1 MKPLTLSKKIYLSF
15 GVLCVGITAL
25 GVVSM
30 IRINDLNDNTAYF
43 AQAIVPSLTSID
55 KISIYMSDLRRYQFA
70 LLGEVRDPSPD
81 YDKINNYTLATT
93 DISNKINNEFINYSK
108 NLNGKYIDRF
118 NTKEEELASYNR
130 LDQMWENYQEIS
142 KNFSDEISKNDNKS
156 AKKTLNT
163 TLKIFIKTKMVF
175 DEIRQTNE
183 KMIKSAND
191 MSTKMF
197 YDTLYLVASILAVAL
212 ALSIGICI
220 TLMRNI
226 NNSLALIS
234 RSTQGVS
241 NGILIPDELCQA
253 IDTGKFADDDIG
265 ALANSV
271 KMMKINLGK
280 LVIDIIESTDSLSS
294 ASSSMQEVSKRTEL
308 GMNSQEQELE
318 LLSSAMNEMQCT
330 LQEVAENTEN
340 ASTSANEAS
349 KLSNK
354 GRAVVG
360 HTVDDIRVVSTDIDS
375 ASEIIAKLE
384 QDCAEI
390 TVVLDVIKGIADQ
403 TNLLALN
410 AAIEAARAGE
420 NGRGFAVVAD
430 EVRTLARRTQD
441 STATINDII
450 VQLQGR
456 SKEAN
461 SAITQSKVRMD
472 SCVAKSIEAEDNI
485 ANVTDSIAN
494 ISDRNTQI
502 AAATVEQSSV
512 AEELNSSIIK
522 IKDVSSAV
530 YDDLGHAEQASNA
543 LSDLVTGLTKL
554 TNQFTVK

>member
-15 GVLCVGITAL
+15 GILCVGITAL

-30 IRINDLNDNTAYF
+30 TRINDLDDNTAYF
-43 AQAIVPSLTSID
+43 AQAIVPSISSID
-55 KISIYMSDLRRYQFA
+55 TINTDMADLRRYQFA
-70 LLGEVRDPSPD
+70 ILGEIRDSSPD
-81 YDKINNYTLATT
+81 Y
-93 DISNKINNEFINYSK
+93 NKINAFTLAAEDLSKKITAEFIHYRK
-108 NLNGKYIDRF
+108 NLNGKYVDRF
-118 NTKEEELASYNR
+118 NTKQEELASYEILNH
-130 LDQMWENYQEIS
+130 MWENYQVIS
-142 KNFSDEISKNDNKS
+142 TQFSNNISNHDNKS
-156 AKKTLNT
+156 AKETLST
-163 TLKIFIKTKMVF
+163 TLKIFNKTKMVF
-175 DEIRQTNE
+175 SELRKTNA
-183 KMIKSAND
+183 KMVKYAND
-191 MSTKMF
+191 MSRKMF
-197 YDTLYLVASILAVAL
+197 YNTLYLVASILGLSLAV
-212 ALSIGICI
+212 SIIICI

-226 NNSLALIS
+226 NNSLAMIS
-234 RSTQGVS
+234 RSTKGVS
-241 NGILIPDELCQA
+241 NGILIHDELCQY
-253 IDTGKFADDDIG
+253 IDTGMFADDDIG

-271 KMMKINLGK
+271 KIMKENLK
-280 LVIDIIESTDSLSS
+280 DLIMDIIESTDSLSN
-294 ASSSMQEVSKRTEL
+294 ASSSLQEVSKRTEL

-340 ASTSANEAS
+340 ASSSANEAS
-349 KLSNK
+349 KLSHE

-430 EVRTLARRTQD
+430 EVRTLAQRTQD

-461 SAITQSKVRMD
+461 NAITQSKIRMD
-472 SCVAKSIEAEDNI
+472 GCVAKSIEAEDNI

-530 YDDLGHAEQASNA
+530 SDDLSHAEQASSA

-554 TNQFTVK
+554 TNKFTVK

>member
-15 GVLCVGITAL
+15 GVLCIGTTAL

-30 IRINDLNDNTAYF
+30 TRISDLADNTTF
-43 AQAIVPSLTSID
+43 FSQAIVPSITSID
-55 KISIYMSDLRRYQFA
+55 KINTSLVDLRRYQVSI
-70 LLGEVRDPSPD
+70 LGHIKDSSPD
-81 YDKINNYTLATT
+81 YNRINVLTQRADNLSNEITAELIHYRKNLDNKYINRFHAKQEELDNYEILNKMWLNYQKSSTQFS
-93 DISNKINNEFINYSK
+93 DFISNK
-108 NLNGKYIDRF
+108 D
-118 NTKEEELASYNR
+118 A
-130 LDQMWENYQEIS
+130 
-142 KNFSDEISKNDNKS
+142 KS
-156 AKKTLNT
+156 AKETLNT
-163 TLKIFIKTKMVF
+163 TFNIFNKAKMVF
-175 DEIRQTNE
+175 SELRTTNE

-191 MSTKMF
+191 SSRKMF
-197 YDTLYLVASILAVAL
+197 YNTLYLVASILGISL
-212 ALSIGICI
+212 ALSIVICI
-220 TLMRNI
+220 ALIKNI
-226 NNSLALIS
+226 NNSLAMIS
-234 RSTQGVS
+234 RSTKGVS
-241 NGILIPDELCQA
+241 NGKLISDELCQA
-253 IDTGKFADDDIG
+253 INAGMFADDDIG

-271 KMMKINLGK
+271 RMMKIDLKK
-280 LVIDIIESTDSLSS
+280 LVMDIIKSTDSLSN
-294 ASSSMQEVSKRTEL
+294 ASSSLQEVSKRTEL
-308 GMNSQEQELE
+308 GMNTQEQELE

-349 KLSNK
+349 KLSSE
-354 GRAVVG
+354 GSAVVG
-360 HTVDDIRVVSTDIDS
+360 HTVDDIRVVSLDIDS

-384 QDCAEI
+384 KDCAEI

-430 EVRTLARRTQD
+430 EVRTLAQRTQD

-472 SCVAKSIEAEDNI
+472 GCVAKSIEAEDNI

-530 YDDLGHAEQASNA
+530 SDDLGHAEQASNA
-543 LSDLVTGLTKL
+543 LSDLVTELTKL

>member
-15 GVLCVGITAL
+15 GVLCVGITTL

-30 IRINDLNDNTAYF
+30 IRINDINNNTASF
-43 AQAIVPSLTSID
+43 SQAIVPSITSID
-55 KISIYMSDLRRYQFA
+55 SISTNMADFRRVQFAILGDIMDTTPSEDDLNDDIQAASNLANKISA
-70 LLGEVRDPSPD
+70 
-81 YDKINNYTLATT
+81 
-93 DISNKINNEFINYSK
+93 EFIHYRK
-108 NLNGKYIDRF
+108 NLNGKYVDRF
-118 NTKEEELASYNR
+118 NTKDEELANYEKLNSLWLSYQKNST
-130 LDQMWENYQEIS
+130 QFSSYIS
-142 KNFSDEISKNDNKS
+142 NKDIKS
-156 AKKTLNT
+156 AKDSLNGTLN
-163 TLKIFIKTKMVF
+163 IFEKAKTVVNELRK
-175 DEIRQTNE
+175 TNE
-183 KMIKSAND
+183 QMIKSAND
-191 MSTKMF
+191 MSTDM
-197 YDTLYLVASILAVAL
+197 YYNTLYLVASILTVAL
-212 ALSIGICI
+212 ALSIGVCI

-271 KMMKINLGK
+271 KVMKINLSK

-349 KLSNK
+349 KLSNE

-543 LSDLVTGLTKL
+543 LSNLVTGLTKL

>member
-1 MKPLTLSKKIYLSF
+1 
-15 GVLCVGITAL
+15 
-25 GVVSM
+25 
-30 IRINDLNDNTAYF
+30 
-43 AQAIVPSLTSID
+43 
-55 KISIYMSDLRRYQFA
+55 MSDLRRYQFA

-93 DISNKINNEFINYSK
+93 DISNKITNEFINYSK

-118 NTKEEELASYNR
+118 NTKDEELASYNR
-130 LDQMWENYQEIS
+130 LDQMWQNYQEIS

-212 ALSIGICI
+212 VLSIGICI
-220 TLMRNI
+220 ALMRNI

-271 KMMKINLGK
+271 KVMKINLSK

>member
-15 GVLCVGITAL
+15 GILCIGTIAL
-25 GVVSM
+25 GTVSM
-30 IRINDLNDNTAYF
+30 IRISDISDNTASF
-43 AQAIVPSLTSID
+43 SQAIVPSITSID
-55 KISIYMSDLRRYQFA
+55 KISTNMADFRRVQFA
-70 LLGEVRDPSPD
+70 ILGDIMDTSPD
-81 YDKINNYTLATT
+81 EEDLNDDILAAR
-93 DISNKINNEFINYSK
+93 DLANSISAEFIHYRK
-108 NLNGKYIDRF
+108 NLDGKYVNRF
-118 NTKEEELASYNR
+118 NTKDEELANYEKLYN
-130 LDQMWENYQEIS
+130 LWLNYKKIS
-142 KNFSDEISKNDNKS
+142 TQFSTSISNKDIRS
-156 AKKTLNT
+156 AKDTLNGTLNT
-163 TLKIFIKTKMVF
+163 FEQVKISLKKL
-175 DEIRQTNE
+175 RNTNE
-183 KMIKSAND
+183 KMIKSATN
-191 MSTKMF
+191 MSTTM
-197 YDTLYLVASILAVAL
+197 YSNTLWLIASILIASL
-212 ALSIGICI
+212 ALSIGVCI
-220 TLMRNI
+220 TLMKNI
-226 NNSLALIS
+226 NNSLAMIS
-234 RSTQGVS
+234 RATKGVS
-241 NGILIPDELCQA
+241 NGILIPDELCRF
-253 IDTGKFADDDIG
+253 IDTGMFADDDIG

-271 KMMKINLGK
+271 KKMKMDLK
-280 LVIDIIESTDSLSS
+280 DLVIDIIESTDSLSN
-294 ASSSMQEVSKRTEL
+294 ASSSLQEVSKRTEL

-349 KLSNK
+349 KLSYE
-354 GRAVVG
+354 GRTVVG
-360 HTVDDIRVVSTDIDS
+360 HTVNDIRVVSTDIDS

-430 EVRTLARRTQD
+430 EVRTLAQRTQD

-472 SCVAKSIEAEDNI
+472 DCVTKSIEAEDNI
-485 ANVTDSIAN
+485 ANVTDSIGN

-530 YDDLGHAEQASNA
+530 SNDLGHAEQASNA
-543 LSDLVTGLTKL
+543 LSNLVTGLTKL
-554 TNQFTVK
+554 TNKFIVK